1 MGTGRQCPAPRGD
14 MGEGESIIGK
24 GCLCPG
30 ASAKPCSLRA
40 QDHIPG
46 LWEGVGMDDGTRRPW
61 LWASQG

>member
-1 MGTGRQCPAPRGD
+1 